1 MCISR
6 RDQVSRP
13 SLFQVEGAL
22 IAKNIREQ
30 LEGSGLTCGVD
41 QEAASDDPEWE
52 TVLMPWLTTKNP
64 YLHVIPPFP
73 LPPVVVMV
81 PNELERALG
90 PIEKMRSS
98 LGLLELKVKGLAR
111 VQ

>member
-41 QEAASDDPEWE
+41 QEAGN
-52 TVLMPWLTTKNP
+52 VLMPWLTTKNP

-98 LGLLELKVKGLAR
+98 LGPLIKSEGPCKSTINGFFR
-111 VQ
+111 S